1 MKQLAARLGYYGKR
15 AMAALP
21 LILTATLVNELP
33 AVAQDAAD
41 SVPSEIQNAITAVD
55 QAASAENLEVVMEYI
70 SRDFVHSD
78 GLTYDSLEEALE
90 RFWERYDDLT
100 YTTQVN
106 SWEQD
111 GEAIVTETTT
121 QVTGTQSF
129 NGRTLQLDSTLRSRQ
144 RYLNG
149 QIVEQTTLA
158 EDNRVTSGENP
169 PEVNVQLPEQVLIGQ
184 SFAFDAIVTE
194 PLGDRQLLGTA
205 LDEPVTVD
213 GYLAEAP
220 LDLDLLP
227 AGGIFKVGRA
237 PALPEQRWI
246 SGIIIREDGLI
257 MITRRVRFETD

>member
-1 MKQLAARLGYYGKR
+1 MKHLATQLGYYGKR
-15 AMAALP
+15 AIAALP
-21 LILTATLVNELP
+21 LLLTATLANALP
-33 AVAQDAAD
+33 AVAQDVAD
-41 SVPSEIQNAITAVD
+41 PLPSEIQNVITAID
-55 QAASAENLEVVMEYI
+55 QAASDENLDAVMEYI

-78 GLTYDSLEEALE
+78 GLTYDSLQDALE
-90 RFWERYDDLT
+90 RFWVRYDDLT

-111 GEAIVTETTT
+111 GDAIVTETTT
-121 QVTGTQSF
+121 QVTGTQNF

-144 RYLNG
+144 RYLEG
-149 QIVEQTTLA
+149 QIVAQTTLA
-158 EDNRVTSGENP
+158 EDSRVTSGENP

-184 SFAFDAIVTE
+184 AFTFDAIVTE

-205 LDEPVTVD
+205 IDEPVAAD

-220 LDLDLLP
+220 LDMDLLP

-257 MITRRVRFETD
+257 MITRRIRFETD